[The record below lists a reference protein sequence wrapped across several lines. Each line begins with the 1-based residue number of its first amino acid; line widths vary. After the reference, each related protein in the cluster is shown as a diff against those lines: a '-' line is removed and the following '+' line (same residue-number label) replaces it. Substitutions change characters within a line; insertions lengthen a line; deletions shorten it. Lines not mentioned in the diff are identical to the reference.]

1 MLDLIRIFIKTLD
14 TGSFSKAGEVLG
26 MAPSSIAR
34 NIDNLEKKLSV
45 TLLKRSTRKLI
56 LTEDGQQFLDGANKL
71 VADAD
76 DLLASMHQINM
87 EPEGILRISAF
98 ESFGRLCISPILPE
112 FLSRYPKVKV
122 VLNLEN
128 QMIDLN
134 SDNVDIGIRIG
145 RPVDSSL
152 RARMLLPNET
162 LLCASPNYI
171 KQYGSPNKPEDLL
184 NFNCLLLDN
193 DRKRTQ
199 WYFKKNKKQVKVPVH
214 GNLSSKGGTP
224 LLEAAIHDGGIVQ
237 MSSWMMTEL
246 IKENKLVICLPDWQP
261 SLHEGS
267 SGDIYAVYLG
277 SKYPKPALRVFLDF
291 LVEKLVSAH

>member
-34 NIDNLEKKLSV
+34 NIDSLEKKLSV

-56 LTEDGQQFLDGANKL
+56 LTEDGQQFLDGAIKL

-76 DLLASMHQINM
+76 DLLASMRQINM
-87 EPEGILRISAF
+87 EPEGILKISVF

-122 VLNLEN
+122 VLNLDN

-145 RPVDSSL
+145 RPADSSL
-152 RARMLLPNET
+152 HARMLLPNET
-162 LLCASPNYI
+162 LICASPNYI
-171 KQYGSPNKPEDLL
+171 KQYGCPNKPEDLL
-184 NFNCLLLDN
+184 NFNCLLLNN
-193 DRKRTQ
+193 DRKRTH
-199 WYFKKNKKQVKVPVH
+199 WYFKKNNKQIKVPVH

-277 SKYPKPALRVFLDF
+277 SKYPKPALRAFLDF
-291 LVEKLVSAH
+291 LVEKLVSAQ